1 MATAQQVIELVFK
14 GIDQTGAATQSALGN
29 LGSFANSAQT
39 ITQPVADFTGAALK
53 LEAGILAAGVA
64 MVAFSVKTAGD
75 FDASFRQIST
85 LFKASGSE
93 MDGFK
98 EDILSY
104 SSTSSKSLKDIT
116 DAISAA
122 VGSGVEWSKSLE
134 LIGTA
139 ERLAVATRADLKSTT
154 EVLVSTMNAYG
165 MKTEDAGKLSDLFF
179 QIIADGKIE
188 MQDLSQYLANL
199 TPISAAAGISMKEV
213 GGAIATLTAGG
224 MQPSTAIDALK
235 SAISNIIK
243 PSEQAAKEASSL
255 GIEFNA
261 SALKSKGLAT
271 VLDEVAKATGGS
283 TEKMAL
289 LFGDVTGLAAVLSL
303 TGAQAGAFKDSIAN
317 MGNSAGA
324 VAEAFGKMKGSI
336 EVSTAAVTNALTALF
351 VRIGAPLLDEFG
363 GIAAAIAA
371 VFNAMGASVKDGNLG
386 GLVAYVEGLMGQ
398 LQATIATVA
407 KNMPA
412 ALEGADFS
420 GFKGGIDAVVNAFK
434 TLFGNIDLSTVNG
447 LTRAI
452 ELAGA
457 AFLGLSKFTGGVIE
471 SFKPLFDK
479 LVEVGSGLGTVDSSI
494 FKTMGE
500 MAGFATQANML
511 AGGLNSILPA
521 LDALVGLLIV
531 KQGIGLAGA
540 LGVTA
545 TAAGGLAV
553 ALGTAGLVATAGAAG
568 YAIGTQLGEPINSL
582 VSKLTGSQ
590 TTLGGWIYDL
600 THSGDA
606 ATAMGTKTGDATAG
620 VDKLAKAVGTAS
632 TAAKDTTN
640 PFEAA
645 NAAMLKAG
653 QGAKSSS
660 DEWGK
665 STRFLELT
673 DAAAKNA
680 AASAL
685 KLADATGTTKTSA
698 SGIIPIFD
706 AATGKII
713 GYEQGLTR
721 SGIASTNL
729 AVANGKAGDSAK
741 KTADDIKKA
750 EDATKKWNEE
760 VAKMKFEEKLK
771 LIEQQTKLMT
781 AQIEAD
787 AKKAVAAF
795 ESINT
800 SITSTGDVLGTLFGT
815 FKDFGSM
822 DWSAIR
828 MIEDQI
834 DTENALRKDA
844 FELQKRLVSAQ
855 IAQMKAQTDALIA
868 GDGLIKI
875 DGAGLK
881 PHLEAFM
888 WEILQ
893 AIQVKVNKDGL
904 KMLLGA

>member
-14 GIDQTGAATQSALGN
+14 GVDQTGAATQSALGN

-39 ITQPVADFTGAALK
+39 ITQPVADFTGAAVK

-85 LFKASGSE
+85 LFKASQGE

-98 EDILSY
+98 EAILSY
-104 SSTSSKSLKDIT
+104 SSTSSKPLKDIT

-139 ERLAVATRADLKSTT
+139 EKLAVATRADLKSTT

-188 MQDLSQYLANL
+188 MKDLSQYLANL

-283 TEKMAL
+283 TDKMAL

-303 TGAQAGAFKDSIAN
+303 TGAQANAFKESIAN

-371 VFNAMGASVKDGNLG
+371 IFNAMGASVKDGNLG

-398 LQATIATVA
+398 LQATIETVA

-412 ALEGADFS
+412 ALAGADFS
-420 GFKGGIDAVVNAFK
+420 GFKGGIDAVANAFK
-434 TLFGNIDLSTVNG
+434 ALFGNIDLSTVNG

-511 AGGLNSILPA
+511 AGGLNAILPA

-545 TAAGGLAV
+545 TAASGLAT
-553 ALGTAGLVATAGAAG
+553 ALGTAGLVGAAG
-568 YAIGTQLGEPINSL
+568 VAGYAVGTQLGEPINAL

-606 ATAMGTKTGDATAG
+606 ATAMGAKTGDATAG
-620 VDKLAKAVGTAS
+620 VDKLAKAVGSAS

-645 NAAMLKAG
+645 NAAMLKVASASEKAG
-653 QGAKSSS
+653 
-660 DEWGK
+660 
-665 STRFLELT
+665 
-673 DAAAKNA
+673 AAADI
-680 AASAL
+680 
-685 KLADATGTTKTSA
+685 LADRNSTLKSKTS
-698 SGIIPIFD
+698 GIQPIFD
-706 AATGKII
+706 AATGAII
-713 GYEQGLTR
+713 GYEQSATK

-729 AVANGKAGDSAK
+729 AVANGKVGASAV

-760 VAKMKFEEKLK
+760 VAKMNFQEKLK
-771 LIEQQTKLMT
+771 LIESQTKIMT

-787 AKKAVAAF
+787 AKKTVAAF
-795 ESINT
+795 ESIST
-800 SITSTGDVLGTLFGT
+800 TMTSTGDVLSTLFGS

-828 MIEDQI
+828 LIEKQI
-834 DTENALRKDA
+834 DTENTLRQKA
-844 FELQKRLVSAQ
+844 FDLQKKLTEAQ
-855 IAQMKAQTDALIA
+855 ISQMKAQTDAILK